1 MRTLI
6 RHLYRFGR
14 YELQPAERLLFYE
27 GHPVNLTPKAFD
39 LLVFLVERSGHL
51 CQKDELMKAL
61 WPDSFVEE
69 GNLAVT
75 VSLLRKALGDERGH
89 QQYIETVSKAGYRFI
104 ATVEDLDDHTEVGPP
119 QDENPD
125 EKHPSGTEPVPSPAD
140 VSQPLVSKFSAGSA
154 WRLVTLGAI
163 VVIAT
168 LFLARFVRVT
178 GGVANPTAPT
188 STAGSLAVLPFQ
200 TVGEKIGQPY
210 VGIAMADAVIT
221 KLGHSGKIVTR
232 PTSAVQKY
240 ATLPQD
246 SRTAGLE
253 QGVDAVLDGRMQRE
267 GDRVRLTVQLTRVRD
282 GVELWADA
290 FDEKFTDVF
299 TLEDEFSDR
308 VARSIRLKLTGED
321 TGPLSK
327 LSTKNV
333 DAYEAYIRGR
343 YFWNRRTE
351 QAITKGLRYFQQAVA
366 LDPNFAEAH
375 AGVADSYA
383 LLGLYGLLPPKEAFP
398 PAEDAAK
405 KALAINDDLAEAH
418 ATLGFVYFY
427 YGWNGRAAEQEFRRA
442 LDANPGY
449 AMAHSWNGQDLAA
462 LHRISEALKET
473 ELAQQDDPLSLI
485 VSCNAGLVLL
495 VAGQQEQAADIL
507 TKALEIDPD
516 FPRAHFR
523 LGNVYEQR
531 GMPDKAIAEFQEAVR
546 LSGDDSYYEGALG
559 HAYGMAGNVKE
570 ARKILEILNKRSRTQ
585 YVPAYAVALVYAG
598 LHEKNGAFEWLEKAY
613 NDRSASMA
621 LMNVDPALDSLHS
634 DARFEELVRRVNF

>member
-1 MRTLI
+1 
-6 RHLYRFGR
+6 
-14 YELQPAERLLFYE
+14 
-27 GHPVNLTPKAFD
+27 VNLTPKAFD
-39 LLVFLVERSGHL
+39 LLVFLVERTGHL
-51 CQKDELMKAL
+51 CQKDQLMKAL

-69 GNLAVT
+69 GNLAVM

-89 QQYIETVSKAGYRFI
+89 QQYIETVSKSGYRFI
-104 ATVEDLDDHTEVGPP
+104 APVENLADHIEVGPP
-119 QDENPD
+119 QVENRDEND
-125 EKHPSGTEPVPSPAD
+125 HPHAAAVPSRPD
-140 VSQPLVSKFSAGSA
+140 VSMPVISRFPGSSA
-154 WRLVTLGAI
+154 WRLITLAAI
-163 VVIAT
+163 VAITA
-168 LFLARFVRVT
+168 LFLARFVKVT
-178 GGVANPTAPT
+178 GGIANPPASAPT
-188 STAGSLAVLPFQ
+188 IGSLAVLPFQ
-200 TVGEKIGQPY
+200 TVGEKVGQAY
-210 VGIAMADAVIT
+210 IGIAMADAVIT
-221 KLGHSGKIVTR
+221 KLGHSGKIVIR

-246 SRTAGLE
+246 SRTAGME
-253 QGVDAVLDGRMQRE
+253 QGVDAVLDGRVQRE

-308 VARSIRLKLTGED
+308 VARSIHLKLTGED
-321 TGPLSK
+321 TGPLLK
-327 LSTKNV
+327 LSTKNA
-333 DAYEAYIRGR
+333 DAYDAYIRGR

-366 LDPNFAEAH
+366 LDQNFAEAH

-449 AMAHSWNGQDLAA
+449 AMAHSWNGQDFAA
-462 LHRISEALKET
+462 RHRIPEALKET
-473 ELAQQDDPLSLI
+473 ELAQQEDPLSLI

-495 VAGQQEQAADIL
+495 VAGQQDQAVDIL
-507 TKALEIDPD
+507 SKALEIDPN

-523 LGNVYEQR
+523 LGNVYEQG
-531 GMPDKAIAEFQEAVR
+531 GMPDKAIAEFEEAVR

-559 HAYGMAGNVKE
+559 HAYGMAGKAKE
-570 ARKILEILNKRSRTQ
+570 ARKILEILKKRARTQ

-598 LHEKNGAFEWLEKAY
+598 LHERDGAFEWLEKAY
-613 NDRSASMA
+613 RDRSASMA
-621 LMNVDPALDSLHS
+621 LMNVDPALESLHS
-634 DARFEELVRRVNF
+634 DARFQELVRRVNF

>member
-6 RHLYRFGR
+6 RHLYRFGS

-27 GHPVNLTPKAFD
+27 GHPVGLTPKAFD

-89 QQYIETVSKAGYRFI
+89 QQYIETVSKSGYRFI
-104 ATVEDLDDHTEVGPP
+104 APVENLADHSEVGPRV
-119 QDENPD
+119 ENPD
-125 EKHPSGTEPVPSPAD
+125 EKHAALAVPLPPPVD
-140 VSQPLVSKFSAGSA
+140 VSMPLISRFPGGSA
-154 WRLVTLGAI
+154 WRLITLAAT

-168 LFLARFVRVT
+168 LFLVRSVRVT
-178 GGVANPTAPT
+178 GGIANPPAPT
-188 STAGSLAVLPFQ
+188 SAAGSLAVLPFQ
-200 TVGEKIGQPY
+200 TVGEKIGQAY

-240 ATLPQD
+240 ANLPQD

-327 LSTKNV
+327 LSTKNA

-462 LHRISEALKET
+462 RHRLPEALRET

-495 VAGQQEQAADIL
+495 VAGRQEKAADIL
-507 TKALEIDPD
+507 TKALEIDPN

-531 GMPDKAIAEFQEAVR
+531 GLPDKAIAEFEDAVR
-546 LSGDDSYYEGALG
+546 LSGGDPYYQGALG

-598 LHEKNGAFEWLEKAY
+598 LHEKDGAFEWLEKAY
-613 NDRSASMA
+613 KDRSASMA
-621 LMNVDPALDSLHS
+621 LMDVDPALDTLHS

>member
-1 MRTLI
+1 M
-6 RHLYRFGR
+6 
-14 YELQPAERLLFYE
+14 
-27 GHPVNLTPKAFD
+27 NLTPKAFD

-51 CQKDELMKAL
+51 CQKDELMQAL

-75 VSLLRKALGDERGH
+75 ISLLRKALGDERGH
-89 QQYIETVSKAGYRFI
+89 QQYIETVSKSGYRFI
-104 ATVEDLDDHTEVGPP
+104 APVENLADHSEVGPQVANSEEFGAP
-119 QDENPD
+119 QAALL
-125 EKHPSGTEPVPSPAD
+125 PSTPD
-140 VSQPLVSKFSAGSA
+140 VSALLISKFRGGSA
-154 WRLVTLGAI
+154 WRLVTLAAT

-168 LFLARFVRVT
+168 LFLARVVRVT
-178 GGVANPTAPT
+178 GGISNSPVPSPA
-188 STAGSLAVLPFQ
+188 AGSLAVLPFQ
-200 TVGEKIGQPY
+200 TVGDEIGQPY

-240 ATLPQD
+240 ATMTQD

-253 QGVDAVLDGRMQRE
+253 QGVDAVLDGRIQRE

-327 LSTKNV
+327 LSTRNV
-333 DAYEAYIRGR
+333 EAYEAYVRGR

-427 YGWNGRAAEQEFRRA
+427 YGWNGQAAEQEFRRA

-462 LHRISEALKET
+462 LHRIPEALKET
-473 ELAQQDDPLSLI
+473 ELAQEDDPLSLI

-495 VAGQQEQAADIL
+495 VAGRQEQAFGIL
-507 TKALEIDPD
+507 NKALEIDPS

-523 LGNVYEQR
+523 LGNLYEER
-531 GMPDKAIAEFQEAVR
+531 GMPDKAIAEFREAVR

-559 HAYGMAGNVKE
+559 HAYGVAGKLKE
-570 ARKILEILNKRSRTQ
+570 ARKILEILKKRTRTQ
-585 YVPAYAVALVYAG
+585 YVPAYAIALVYAG
-598 LHEKNGAFEWLEKAY
+598 LHDKDGAFVWLEKAY

-621 LMNVDPALDSLHS
+621 LMDVDPAFESLHA
-634 DARFEELVRRVNF
+634 DARFQELVRRVHL

>member
-6 RHLYRFGR
+6 RHLYRFGS

-27 GHPVNLTPKAFD
+27 GHPVSLTPKAFD

-89 QQYIETVSKAGYRFI
+89 QQYIETVSKSGYRFI
-104 ATVEDLDDHTEVGPP
+104 APVENLADHSEVGP
-119 QDENPD
+119 QVENSD
-125 EKHPSGTEPVPSPAD
+125 DKHPPQAVALPSPPD
-140 VSQPLVSKFSAGSA
+140 VSMPLISKFPGASA
-154 WRLVTLGAI
+154 WRLITLAAT

-178 GGVANPTAPT
+178 GGIANPPASTP
-188 STAGSLAVLPFQ
+188 TAGSLAVLPFQ
-200 TVGEKIGQPY
+200 TVGEKIDQAY

-290 FDEKFTDVF
+290 FDAKFTDVF

-427 YGWNGRAAEQEFRRA
+427 YDWNGRAAEQEFRRA

-462 LHRISEALKET
+462 RHRIPEALKET

-495 VAGQQEQAADIL
+495 VAGRQEKAADIL
-507 TKALEIDPD
+507 TKALEIDPN

-531 GMPDKAIAEFQEAVR
+531 GMPDKAIAEFEEAVR

-559 HAYGMAGNVKE
+559 HAFGMAGNVKE
-570 ARKILEILNKRSRTQ
+570 ARRILEILKKRSRTQ

-598 LHEKNGAFEWLEKAY
+598 LREKDDAFEWLEKAY
-613 NDRSASMA
+613 SDRSASMA

-634 DARFEELVRRVNF
+634 DARFEELVRRVDF

>member
-6 RHLYRFGR
+6 RDLYRFGN

-27 GHPVNLTPKAFD
+27 GRPVNLTPKAFD
-39 LLVFLVERSGHL
+39 LLVVLVKRSGHL
-51 CQKDELMKAL
+51 CQREELMEAL

-75 VSLLRKALGDERGH
+75 VSVLRKALGDERGH
-89 QQYIETVSKAGYRFI
+89 QQYIETISKSGYRFI
-104 ATVEDLDDHTEVGPP
+104 ASVEHLADRSEFGPRL
-119 QDENPD
+119 ENPD
-125 EKHPSGTEPVPSPAD
+125 ERRPPDAVALQLKTG
-140 VSQPLVSKFSAGSA
+140 VSTPLISKFLAGPG
-154 WRLVTLGAI
+154 WRLVTLAAT
-163 VVIAT
+163 VVIAA
-168 LFLARFVRVT
+168 LFLARFVRVRGGISDPPT
-178 GGVANPTAPT
+178 GTP
-188 STAGSLAVLPFQ
+188 TAGSLAVLPFQ
-200 TVGEKIGQPY
+200 TVGEKIGQTY

-240 ATLPQD
+240 ATEPQD

-299 TLEDEFSDR
+299 TLEDELSDR
-308 VARSIRLKLTGED
+308 VARSIRLRLTGED

-398 PAEDAAK
+398 PAEAAAK
-405 KALAINDDLAEAH
+405 KALAINDGLAEAH

-462 LHRISEALKET
+462 MHRIPEAMKET
-473 ELAQQDDPLSLI
+473 EIAQQDDPLSLI

-495 VAGQQEQAADIL
+495 VAGRQEKAAEVL
-507 TKALEIDPD
+507 SKALEIDPN

-531 GMPDKAIAEFQEAVR
+531 DMPDKAIAEFEEAVR

-559 HAYGMAGNVKE
+559 HAYGMAGNVKQ
-570 ARKILEILNKRSRTQ
+570 ARKILELLKQRSRSQ
-585 YVPAYAVALVYAG
+585 YVPAYAIALIYAG
-598 LHEKNGAFEWLEKAY
+598 LHEKDDAFQWLEKAY

-634 DARFEELVRRVNF
+634 DARFEGLVRRVNF

>member
-1 MRTLI
+1 
-6 RHLYRFGR
+6 
-14 YELQPAERLLFYE
+14 
-27 GHPVNLTPKAFD
+27 VNLTPKAFD
-39 LLVFLVERSGHL
+39 LLVVLVERSGHL

-89 QQYIETVSKAGYRFI
+89 QQYIETVSKSGYRFI
-104 ATVEDLDDHTEVGPP
+104 APVENLADHS
-119 QDENPD
+119 QLNLQAENPD
-125 EKHPSGTEPVPSPAD
+125 EKYLSGAIVVPSTSGA
-140 VSQPLVSKFSAGSA
+140 SMPLISKFSAGPT
-154 WRLVTLGAI
+154 WRLVILAAT

-168 LFLARFVRVT
+168 LFLARFVRVR
-178 GGVANPTAPT
+178 GGIANPPARTP
-188 STAGSLAVLPFQ
+188 TAGSLAVLPFQ
-200 TVGEKIGQPY
+200 TVGEKIGQAY
-210 VGIAMADAVIT
+210 DGIAMADAVIT

-240 ATLPQD
+240 ATGTLD

-351 QAITKGLRYFQQAVA
+351 QAITKGLQYFQQAVA

-462 LHRISEALKET
+462 MHRIPEALNET

-495 VAGQQEQAADIL
+495 VAGRQEKAADIL
-507 TKALEIDPD
+507 SKALEIDPN

-531 GMPDKAIAEFQEAVR
+531 GMPDKAIAEFEEAVR

-559 HAYGMAGNVKE
+559 HAYALAGNAKQ
-570 ARKILEILNKRSRTQ
+570 ARKILAVLKRRSRTQ

-598 LHEKNGAFEWLEKAY
+598 LQDKDGAFEWLERAY
-613 NDRSASMA
+613 SDRSASMA
-621 LMNVDPALDSLHS
+621 LMNVDPALDSLRS
-634 DARFEELVRRVNF
+634 DTRFEELVRRVNF

>member
-1 MRTLI
+1 MRTRI
-6 RHLYRFGR
+6 RHIYRFGSN
-14 YELQPAERLLFYE
+14 ELQPAERVLFHE

-39 LLVFLVERSGHL
+39 LLVFLVERTGHL
-51 CQKDELMKAL
+51 CQKDQLMKAL

-69 GNLAVT
+69 GNLAVM

-89 QQYIETVSKAGYRFI
+89 QQYIETVSKSGYRFI
-104 ATVEDLDDHTEVGPP
+104 APVENLADHIEVGPP
-119 QDENPD
+119 QVENRDEND
-125 EKHPSGTEPVPSPAD
+125 HPHAAAVPSRPD
-140 VSQPLVSKFSAGSA
+140 VSMPVISRFPGSSA
-154 WRLVTLGAI
+154 WRLITLAAI
-163 VVIAT
+163 VAITA
-168 LFLARFVRVT
+168 LFLARFVKVT
-178 GGVANPTAPT
+178 GGIANPPASAPT
-188 STAGSLAVLPFQ
+188 IGSLAVLPFQ
-200 TVGEKIGQPY
+200 TVGEKVGQAY
-210 VGIAMADAVIT
+210 IGIAMADAVIT
-221 KLGHSGKIVTR
+221 KLGHSGKIVIR

-246 SRTAGLE
+246 SRTAGME
-253 QGVDAVLDGRMQRE
+253 QGVDAVLDGRVQRE

-308 VARSIRLKLTGED
+308 VARSIHLKLTGED
-321 TGPLSK
+321 TGPLLK
-327 LSTKNV
+327 LSTKNA
-333 DAYEAYIRGR
+333 DAYDAYIRGR

-366 LDPNFAEAH
+366 LDQNFAEAH

-449 AMAHSWNGQDLAA
+449 AMAHSWNGQDFAA
-462 LHRISEALKET
+462 RHRIPEALKET
-473 ELAQQDDPLSLI
+473 ELAQQEDPLSLI

-495 VAGQQEQAADIL
+495 VAGQQDQAVDIL
-507 TKALEIDPD
+507 SKALEIDPN

-523 LGNVYEQR
+523 LGNVYEQG
-531 GMPDKAIAEFQEAVR
+531 GMPDKAIAEFEEAVR

-559 HAYGMAGNVKE
+559 HAYGMAGKAKE
-570 ARKILEILNKRSRTQ
+570 ARKILEILKKRARTQ

-598 LHEKNGAFEWLEKAY
+598 LHERDGAFEWLEKAY
-613 NDRSASMA
+613 RDRSASMA
-621 LMNVDPALDSLHS
+621 LMNVDPALESLHS
-634 DARFEELVRRVNF
+634 DARFQELVRRVNF